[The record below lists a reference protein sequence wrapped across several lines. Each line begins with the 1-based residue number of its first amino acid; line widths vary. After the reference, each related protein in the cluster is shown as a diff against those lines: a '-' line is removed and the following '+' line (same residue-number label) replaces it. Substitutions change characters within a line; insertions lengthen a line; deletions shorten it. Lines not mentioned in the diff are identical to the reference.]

1 MPNLKAPAALT
12 PRKTPRQARSAAT
25 VSVIV
30 EAAARILESDGLAGY
45 TTNAVAERAGVSIG
59 SLYQYFP
66 NKNALTRALIL
77 QEASALLEDAAGAAQ
92 EASGHAALT
101 LLIAAAVRHQ
111 LCRPALARLLDFEES
126 RHPSDPEIRIMA
138 NKLRSRLQH
147 ILEQPDLPR
156 QRQVATACADVFAIM
171 KGLVDSAG
179 ERGETDVQ
187 NLERRV
193 GRAVFGYLSREHY

>member
-1 MPNLKAPAALT
+1 MPNSRTPTVLT
-12 PRKTPRQARSAAT
+12 PRKTPRQTRSATT

-30 EAAARILESDGLAGY
+30 EAAARVLESDGLAGY

-77 QEASALLEDAAGAAQ
+77 REASALLEDAAGAAQ

-111 LCRPALARLLDFEES
+111 LRRPALARLLDFEES
-126 RHPSDPEIRIMA
+126 RHPSDPDIRSMA
-138 NKLRSRLQH
+138 NKLRCGLQH

-156 QRQVATACADVFAIM
+156 QRWVATACADIFAIM

-179 ERGETDVQ
+179 ERGETDAR
-187 NLERRV
+187 NLEQRV
-193 GRAVFGYLSREHY
+193 GRAVFGYLSGEHH